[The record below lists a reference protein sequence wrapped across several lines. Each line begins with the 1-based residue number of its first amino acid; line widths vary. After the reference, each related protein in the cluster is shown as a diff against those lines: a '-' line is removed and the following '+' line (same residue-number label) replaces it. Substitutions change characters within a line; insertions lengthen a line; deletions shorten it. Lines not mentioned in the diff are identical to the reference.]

1 MAFIDDRKYQIRLQ
15 FITQVKYYNYNYSHT
30 NIIFRFKRIRQVCIE
45 RSLWFT
51 FLKSSKDTKN
61 SCKH

>member
-45 RSLWFT
+45 RSL
-51 FLKSSKDTKN
+51 
-61 SCKH
+61 